1 MNTQQLAELLKTWPE
16 FEGRLDWLEQYP
28 PDTPIMDALRNAPC
42 GGDNV
47 GDQWLLH
54 LRFWALQRSA
64 SLRREFFREVT
75 AGAER
80 IFVEADAACLKTLNE
95 NLLIAWQQYEL
106 DSSEAGQKAH
116 KQAVWR
122 AYDERYRANH
132 DALVKYIEATNGLFE
147 VVLEVLYNEYLAMQR
162 ALGDVCDDLVGR
174 G

>member
-1 MNTQQLAELLKTWPE
+1 LNTQQLLELLKTWRE
-16 FEGRLDWLEQYP
+16 FEGRLEWLEQYP
-28 PDTPIMDALRNAPC
+28 PDTPIMDALRNAPH

-64 SLRREFFREVT
+64 SLRQEFFREIT

-80 IFVEADAACLKTLNE
+80 IFVEAEAAHRQTLKVD
-95 NLLIAWQQYEL
+95 LLLAWQQYEL

-122 AYDERYRANH
+122 AYDKRYRADH
-132 DALVKYIEATNGLFE
+132 DALVKFIEATDGLFE
-147 VVLEVLYNEYLAMQR
+147 AVLEVLYNEHLEFQR

-174 G
+174 E